1 MPHPADTPA
10 ELRRLA
16 DELERF
22 PTRSVDAAALVAL
35 VQCRL
40 RELALQSRAPHCA
53 RCRRDVATELRLQ
66 TWMN

>member
-1 MPHPADTPA
+1 MPQPADTSA

-22 PTRSVDAAALVAL
+22 TTRSVDARELVTL

-40 RELALQSRAPHCA
+40 RDLALQARAPHCA
-53 RCRRDVATELRLQ
+53 RCRRDVSTELRLQ
-66 TWMN
+66 AWMN